1 MAVVKIADILKPENW
16 EAYQA
21 NPTAAKTAFWAS
33 GIVSNVDGIVLPSG
47 GGTVNMPYF
56 ADLTGDEELLSD
68 SSPLTA
74 GNITSSKD
82 VAAVIGR
89 GRAFGANDLAGVLS
103 GGDPIG
109 AMMALLDGYQ
119 MRQSQAELV
128 NMLNGAFA
136 AASMSGNV
144 LDVSANGTEDTRAI
158 NNSTFIDAT
167 QRLGDSKGEVSAI
180 AMHSAT
186 EAYLAKKNS
195 LTSELDPATSER
207 ITLFMNKRVI
217 IDDGLP
223 VADGTYTTYI
233 FGPGAVGYKQDTIGE
248 GDLES
253 DRDILAGDS
262 VITYRRRFILHP
274 RGIKWQ
280 GTPAGAFPSRAEL
293 ATGTNWARVY
303 ENKQIR
309 IVQFKHKLA

>member
-1 MAVVKIADILKPENW
+1 MAVTKIADILKPENW

-33 GIVSNVDGIVLPSG
+33 GIIALVAGIILPSG
-47 GGTVNMPYF
+47 GGTVNMPFF

-68 SSPLTA
+68 SAPLTA
-74 GNITSSKD
+74 GNITTSKD

-103 GGDPIG
+103 GADPIG

-119 MRQSQAELV
+119 MRQSQAELI
-128 NMLNGAFA
+128 NMLGGAFA

-144 LDVSANGTEDTRAI
+144 SDISGNGTEATRAI
-158 NNSTFIDAT
+158 NQTTFIDAC
-167 QRLGDSKGEVSAI
+167 QLLGDAKDAVSAV
-180 AMHSAT
+180 AMHSAV
-186 EAYLAKKNS
+186 EAYLAKQQMIVYETTADK
-195 LTSELDPATSER
+195 SER
-207 ITLFMNKRVI
+207 IAMYMGKRVI
-217 IDDGLP
+217 VDDGLP
-223 VADGTYTTYI
+223 VGTGTYTTYV
-233 FGPGAVGYKQDTIGE
+233 FGPGAIGYAQDAIGE
-248 GDLES
+248 SDLES

-274 RGIKWQ
+274 RGIKWK

-293 ATGTNWARVY
+293 AIGTNWERVY

-309 IVQFKHKLA
+309 IVQFKHKIA

>member
-1 MAVVKIADILKPENW
+1 MAVTKIADILTPENW
-16 EAYQA
+16 AAYQA
-21 NPTAAKTAFWAS
+21 NPTAAKTAFWSS
-33 GIVSNVDGIVLPSG
+33 GLVGMVSGLTLPNG

-56 ADLTGDEELLSD
+56 EDITGDEELLSD
-68 SSPLTA
+68 STPLTA
-74 GNITSSKD
+74 GNIGTDKD

-89 GRAFGANDLAGVLS
+89 GRALGANDLAAVLS
-103 GGDPIG
+103 GDDPIG

-119 MRQSQAELV
+119 MRQSQAELI

-136 AASMSGNV
+136 AASMAGNV
-144 LDVSANGTEDTRAI
+144 IDITGAGTEATRAI
-158 NNSTFIDAT
+158 NDNTFIDAT
-167 QRLGDSKGEVSAI
+167 QKLGDAKGEVTAV

-186 EAYLAKKNS
+186 EAYLAKQKS
-195 LTSELDPATSER
+195 LTYELDPATSER

-223 VADGTYTTYI
+223 VSSGDYTTYI
-233 FGPGAVGYKQDTIGE
+233 FGPGAVGYASGTIGPE
-248 GDLES
+248 DLES

-274 RGIKWQ
+274 RGIKWK
-280 GTPAGAFPSRAEL
+280 GTPAGAFPSRAEM
-293 ATGTNWARVY
+293 AIGTNWERVY

-309 IVQFKHKLA
+309 IVQFKHKIA